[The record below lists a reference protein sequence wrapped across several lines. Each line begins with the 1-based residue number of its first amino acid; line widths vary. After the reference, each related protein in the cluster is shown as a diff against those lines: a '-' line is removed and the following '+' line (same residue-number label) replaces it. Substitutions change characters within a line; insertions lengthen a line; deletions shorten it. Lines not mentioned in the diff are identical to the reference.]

1 MTTTAAR
8 SIQTRSVSRRAW
20 LITTLLFLFML
31 LNFADKAVLGFAGV
45 HIQRDLGISPQQ
57 FGLLQSSFF
66 WLFAVG
72 AIVLGA
78 LSSRISLRWLLSGLM
93 LVWVL
98 TMIPLLGTVSFGVL
112 LASRIILGFAEGPA
126 AALATHCVQSWFPA
140 HKRGVPLGITT
151 SGAAV
156 GPLLAAPIMT
166 WIIATWSWH
175 AAFGVL
181 VVSGSLWALAWLI
194 FGKDAPA
201 EVLQESSSESNSP
214 GTSSGSGPLVDISL
228 RTVLTSGTVIGV
240 GLLLFFSYWSTT
252 LKVAWLPVY
261 LSDGLGYNTLTT
273 GRLIMIPY
281 AVAAVASMTVGL
293 ISNKLI
299 ARGASRR
306 VARGY
311 LAGGL
316 IVIAGLAMAGFTTL
330 AAGWPQIVLITVAFS
345 ANTAAYVVAFAAI
358 GDVVHPRKRG
368 TVLGCIVA
376 FYSMAGIIAP
386 LLLGYLVGNAADK
399 ISGYQQGF
407 MITGVLMAV
416 GGAAATLLVRPD
428 LDVAKFAKQAA
439 KQALPTSR

>member
-1 MTTTAAR
+1 MTTTAVR
-8 SIQTRSVSRRAW
+8 STETNPVSRRAW
-20 LITTLLFLFML
+20 LITILLFLFML

-45 HIQRDLGISPQQ
+45 HIQRDLGITPQQ

-78 LSSRISLRWLLSGLM
+78 LSTRVSLRWLLAGLM
-93 LVWVL
+93 LVWVV
-98 TMIPLLGTVSFGVL
+98 TMVPLLGPVGFGVL
-112 LASRIILGFAEGPA
+112 LACRIVLGFAEGPA

-140 HKRGVPLGITT
+140 HKRALPLGITT
-151 SGAAV
+151 SGAAI

-166 WIIATWSWH
+166 WVIATWSWH

-181 VVSGSLWALAWLI
+181 IVAGGLWAVVWLI
-194 FGKDAPA
+194 FGKNPPSD
-201 EVLQESSSESNSP
+201 VLQESSSDNSP
-214 GTSSGSGPLVDISL
+214 LAEISL
-228 RTVLTSGTVIGV
+228 RAVLTTGTVVGV
-240 GLLLFFSYWSTT
+240 ALLLFFSYWSTT

-261 LSDGLGYNTLTT
+261 LSDGLGYDTLTT

-281 AVAAVASMTVGL
+281 AVAAAASMAVGWL
-293 ISNKLI
+293 SNRLVS
-299 ARGASRR
+299 RGTSRR

-316 IVIAGLAMAGFTTL
+316 IVLSGLSMAGFTALPT
-330 AAGWPQIVLITVAFS
+330 GWLQMALITVSFS

-368 TVLGCIVA
+368 MVLGCIVA
-376 FYSMAGIIAP
+376 FYSMAGVIAP
-386 LLLGYLVGNAADK
+386 LLLGYFVGNAADR

-407 MITGVLMAV
+407 LITGLLMAI
-416 GGAAATLLVRPD
+416 GGAAATFLVRPD
-428 LDVAKFAKQAA
+428 RDAARFAARAEQA
-439 KQALPTSR
+439 PR